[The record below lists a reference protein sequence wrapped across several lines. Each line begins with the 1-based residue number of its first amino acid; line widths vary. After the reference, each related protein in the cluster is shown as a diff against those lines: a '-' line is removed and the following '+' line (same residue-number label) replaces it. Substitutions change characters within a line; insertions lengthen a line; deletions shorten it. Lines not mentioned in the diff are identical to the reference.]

1 MFKFEKRKSD
11 YMLAK
16 NIKKNDIFIY
26 NGYENVAIDDY
37 SDKNPYLWVT
47 SRRCW
52 IPEGANYVYGYTS
65 ATIVEIKPNEKVK
78 YVGRME

>member
-1 MFKFEKRKSD
+1 MF
-11 YMLAK
+11 AK

-47 SRRCW
+47 SQRCW
-52 IPEGANYVYGYTS
+52 IPENVNAVYGYTS
-65 ATIVEIKPNEKVK
+65 ATVIAIEPDEEVEYI
-78 YVGRME
+78 GRMK